1 MTTSDPASVNPAV
14 RSSRKPSAR
23 LRWRMLRR
31 FEENLDMP
39 MAVLA
44 AAWLMLFVLD
54 VVRGNDPLVTFFATA
69 IWVIFIA
76 EFVLK
81 LLLAPDRWQF
91 VKRSWL
97 TIIALIV
104 PAFRVT
110 RFFAGLRSLRAA
122 RAVRGARLVR
132 TVGALN
138 RGMGALGS
146 TLRRSGAWYV
156 VGLTIAVCFAGA
168 AGMYALE
175 PRHPDGSGF
184 SSYGDALWWTAM
196 IMTTMGSAYWPQ
208 TDEGRVLAF
217 LISLVAIGVFG
228 YVTATLASFLVG
240 RDAASPDGSTAS
252 AVDVRALQRE
262 IAAMRREVSD
272 MHRRFGHLDQE
283 IRSPR

>member
-1 MTTSDPASVNPAV
+1 MHTVETERV
-14 RSSRKPSAR
+14 R
-23 LRWRMLRR
+23 LLVQLERMLER
-31 FEENLDMP
+31 
-39 MAVLA
+39 
-44 AAWLMLFVLD
+44 
-54 VVRGNDPLVTFFATA
+54 PLVVLSLVWVVIAVIELTHGLSPAGEIISIA

-122 RAVRGARLVR
+122 RAVRGVRLVR

-208 TDEGRVLAF
+208 TDEARVLAF

-252 AVDVRALQRE
+252 AVDVRALQRD

-272 MHRRFGHLDQE
+272 MHRRFGHLDHE
-283 IRSPR
+283 IRIPR